1 MPNKNKVNEADV
13 GAMKTAYLQALEMRD
28 KWIVE
33 LAKLKV
39 PVKEIA
45 RLTKLKEV
53 TVYQILRKNGV
64 NLGSPQEEATESE
77 G

>member
-13 GAMKTAYLQALEMRD
+13 GAMKEAYQAALELRD
-28 KWIVE
+28 KWIVD

-45 RLTKLKEV
+45 RMTKLKQV
-53 TVYQILRKNGV
+53 TIYQILRNHGV
-64 NLGSPQEEATESE
+64 NLGSPREEESESE

>member
-1 MPNKNKVNEADV
+1 MPNKSKVNEADV
-13 GAMKTAYLQALEMRD
+13 GAMKEAYQAALELRD
-28 KWIVE
+28 KWIVD

-45 RLTKLKEV
+45 RMTKLKEV
-53 TVYQILRKNGV
+53 SIYKILRDHGV
-64 NLGSPQEEATESE
+64 NLGSPREEESESE